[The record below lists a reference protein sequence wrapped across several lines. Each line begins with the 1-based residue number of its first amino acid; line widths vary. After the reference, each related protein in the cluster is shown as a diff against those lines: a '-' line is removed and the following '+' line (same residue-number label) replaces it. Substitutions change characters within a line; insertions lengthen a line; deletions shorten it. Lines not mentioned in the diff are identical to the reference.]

1 MSCGVTV
8 GLLDKL
14 ASRWKPQ
21 SIMQTDPISLPRST
35 CLLATFYL
43 LSAGSSFIWVA
54 KKQVSS
60 RQLRAKLLVRCNV
73 MAGSKF
79 AYVADLLLDT
89 CQRIPP

>member
-1 MSCGVTV
+1 ME
-8 GLLDKL
+8 
-14 ASRWKPQ
+14 ASINHADRPNK
-21 SIMQTDPISLPRST
+21 
-35 CLLATFYL
+35 LATFYL

-79 AYVADLLLDT
+79 A
-89 CQRIPP
+89 